1 MFSKVEPGGS
11 VTSANMIPRSSLG
24 INPEGV
30 IWKRTTVIPENTKRA
45 TTTIHFL
52 RVKNPNDLTYFL
64 FILSKFVLKAMKNR
78 SLKLAL
84 RCLESVCGF
93 NSNAHKAGLK
103 VNALTAEIK
112 IAIAKVTA
120 NCW

>member
-1 MFSKVEPGGS
+1 
-11 VTSANMIPRSSLG
+11 MILHTLVHSIKICIES
-24 INPEGV
+24 NE
-30 IWKRTTVIPENTKRA
+30 K
-45 TTTIHFL
+45 
-52 RVKNPNDLTYFL
+52 
-64 FILSKFVLKAMKNR
+64 R

-93 NSNAHKAGLK
+93 NNNAHKAGLK

-112 IAIAKVTA
+112 IAMAKVTA

>member
-1 MFSKVEPGGS
+1 LEKKNGNSENIKEPQQRSIFCASGIP
-11 VTSANMIPRSSLG
+11 MILLLVHSIKICIES
-24 INPEGV
+24 NE
-30 IWKRTTVIPENTKRA
+30 K
-45 TTTIHFL
+45 
-52 RVKNPNDLTYFL
+52 
-64 FILSKFVLKAMKNR
+64 R

-93 NSNAHKAGLK
+93 NNNAHKAGLK

-112 IAIAKVTA
+112 IAMAKVTA